1 MTRRRTHTSV
11 WGCDLRM
18 NLVTMPYLRS
28 VSPEIGPQ
36 DGPMAY
42 EIIKPS
48 LNFKPLAIPIY
59 IELLYLLS
67 TQTKDLRRLNPPLQ

>member
-1 MTRRRTHTSV
+1 
-11 WGCDLRM
+11 
-18 NLVTMPYLRS
+18 
-28 VSPEIGPQ
+28 
-36 DGPMAY
+36 MAY

-67 TQTKDLRRLNPPLQ
+67 TQTKDLHRLNPHL